1 MWEGVRGPKRK
12 GGRGGG
18 AGVEGWQERKGSQGG
33 GSLLDGW
40 KGRVCVGKEEEL
52 MMGTCRLF
60 CVQRNKFPFQ
70 L

>member
-1 MWEGVRGPKRK
+1 M
-12 GGRGGG
+12 GRGEGTKKRGG
-18 AGVEGWQERKGSQGG
+18 RKGSQGG

-40 KGRVCVGKEEEL
+40 KGRVCVGKEEGL

-60 CVQRNKFPFQ
+60 CVQKNKFPFQ